1 VNRTR
6 LGVTVVVM
14 AVMLGWTAA
23 AVGSD
28 DAQVNIKDDCDP
40 ATFPVPCSGNGKT
53 TFPDFVA
60 QLQANGFQANR
71 SAKGWKFAPGQMELD
86 AGQSFTVV
94 NKGGE
99 LHTFT
104 SVQNFGLGCVAA
116 VNGLLAGTNGQN
128 PLPPVVPECQ
138 TPGILAS
145 TGVPAGGSVTIPG
158 LSPGVHRFE
167 CLIHP
172 WMQTTVVVE
181 DENENQDEDNND

>member
-1 VNRTR
+1 V
-6 LGVTVVVM
+6 GIV
-14 AVMLGWTAA
+14 VMLGWTAA

-28 DAQVNIKDDCDP
+28 DVQVNIKDDCDP

-53 TFPDFVA
+53 TFADFAA
-60 QLQANGFQANR
+60 QLDANGFVANR
-71 SAKGWKFAPGQMELD
+71 SAKGWKFAPAKLEVD

-99 LHTFT
+99 LHTF
-104 SVQNFGLGCVAA
+104 SPVQNFGLGCVDA
-116 VNGLLAGTNGQN
+116 VNGLLAGVNHQN

-138 TPGILAS
+138 TPGIIGA
-145 TGVPAGGSVTIPG
+145 TAVPAGGSVTIPG

-181 DENENQDEDNND
+181 DENEDNNDD